1 MLTKRITT
9 LLVLK
14 TLLISSCSH
23 ISPPEDVKVYRASK
37 EDAGIVRN
45 QDKEF
50 ISCVDKRFNDFI
62 CVSEQDFQYILTCPH
77 R

>member
-23 ISPPEDVKVYRASK
+23 KTPAGVKVYRASK